1 MKKSIQKMNEQELRA
16 AAQEK
21 KVLKNGKSIFT
32 DRAIAA
38 QTRLYEE
45 SFSSCSRGYYAPTRE
60 DSTIRLSDEW

>member
-1 MKKSIQKMNEQELRA
+1 MKKSINKMSIEELRVA
-16 AAQEK
+16 AKEK
-21 KVLKNGKSIFT
+21 KTLKNGKEVFT

-38 QTRLYEE
+38 QTKLYEE

>member
-1 MKKSIQKMNEQELRA
+1 MRKAVSKMNEQELRVA
-16 AAQEK
+16 AKEK
-21 KVLKNGKSIFT
+21 KTLKNGKAVFT

-60 DSTIRLSDEW
+60 DNTIRLSDEW